1 MRAIGVDFG
10 QKRVGIAVS
19 DDGGLLATPY
29 ETIDRVGDRTKEHGR
44 LLELVDETNAVAVVV
59 GVPYSLD
66 GAIGQAAKTVL
77 SEVRGLEKR
86 LNREGRSLVVETH
99 DERFSTVTA
108 EQNLRAGGIEAKKQR
123 RMIDATAAAV
133 ILQSWL
139 DARRPTDEHS

>member
-19 DDGGLLATPY
+19 DDGGLLATAY

-44 LLELVDETNAVAVVV
+44 LLELVDETGALAVVI

-66 GAIGQAAKTVL
+66 GETGQAAKAVL

-86 LNREGRSLVVETH
+86 LRREGRTLLVETH

-139 DARRPTDEHS
+139 DARRPSDEHS

>member
-19 DDGGLLATPY
+19 DDGGLLATAY
-29 ETIDRVGDRTKEHGR
+29 ETIDRVGDRTVEHGR
-44 LLELVDETNAVAVVV
+44 LLELVDETGAVAVVV

-66 GAIGQAAKTVL
+66 GDVGQAAKAVL
-77 SEVRGLEKR
+77 SEIRGLQKR
-86 LNREGRSLVVETH
+86 VRREGRTLRVETH

-108 EQNLRAGGIEAKKQR
+108 EQHLRAGGVEARKQR
-123 RMIDATAAAV
+123 RMVDATAAAV

-139 DARRPTDEHS
+139 DARRTSDEHS